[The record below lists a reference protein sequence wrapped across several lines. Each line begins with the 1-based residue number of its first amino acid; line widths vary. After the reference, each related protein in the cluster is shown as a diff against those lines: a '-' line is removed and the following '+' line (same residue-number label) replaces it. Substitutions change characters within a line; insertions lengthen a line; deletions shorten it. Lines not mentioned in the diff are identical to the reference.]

1 MKFRVVSIAVLALA
15 AAGALAANQ
24 STDQRG
30 KGQERMDRMA
40 ILLDL
45 NDSQKADV
53 QRVLTEQMQE
63 RRDAFKQAKESGTR
77 PTREEMR
84 AKHEQ
89 MRQATLDKLRP
100 ILSEQQM
107 TKFQVLTE
115 HRKGGW
121 HHGRRGGRHGGH
133 HQAGS
138 TDQANS
144 ADQTGTAS
152 QTNK

>member
-1 MKFRVVSIAVLALA
+1 MKLRVVSIAVLALA

-24 STDQRG
+24 STDNRG

-45 NDSQKADV
+45 TDSQKADV
-53 QRVLTEQMQE
+53 QRVLSEQMQE

-89 MRQATLDKLRP
+89 MRQETLDKLRP

-115 HRKGGW
+115 QKQGGW
-121 HHGRRGGRHGGH
+121 HHGRRGGGHGGK
-133 HQAGS
+133 HQA
-138 TDQANS
+138 DPAN
-144 ADQTGTAS
+144 QTGTPN
-152 QTNK
+152 QPNQ